1 MFPDSLKSYASQKNE
16 RCCIIKE
23 IHKQLVACQQEKE
36 FAVKFEISKWK
47 APRVLSFSLRSKV
60 LNESVNFD
68 VLPAFN
74 ALGET
79 PRPRPSASGGGS
91 RVTGQGGVEGE
102 PRDLVMAHGS
112 SAPSRWHEKWQQSL
126 TPYTVNMFILS
137 HLRIDRKSVV

>member
-1 MFPDSLKSYASQKNE
+1 M
-16 RCCIIKE
+16 
-23 IHKQLVACQQEKE
+23 
-36 FAVKFEISKWK
+36 KFEISKWK

-91 RVTGQGGVEGE
+91 RVTGQGGGGG
-102 PRDLVMAHGS
+102 RA
-112 SAPSRWHEKWQQSL
+112 
-126 TPYTVNMFILS
+126 T
-137 HLRIDRKSVV
+137 